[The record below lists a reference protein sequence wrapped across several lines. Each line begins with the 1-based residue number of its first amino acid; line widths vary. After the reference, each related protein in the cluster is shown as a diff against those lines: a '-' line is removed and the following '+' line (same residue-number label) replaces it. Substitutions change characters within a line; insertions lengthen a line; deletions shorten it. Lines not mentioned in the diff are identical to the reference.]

1 MDPAIPYKT
10 TLATVGAGRA
20 AAVAQLRSLA
30 DRIEQLAL
38 TDVAEVLILL
48 EPVLDDLRPGDA
60 RARACPWRQL
70 ISWANNRHL
79 LANLVESAT
88 MQEAEAR

>member
-1 MDPAIPYKT
+1 MDPATPYKT

-38 TDVAEVLILL
+38 TDVA
-48 EPVLDDLRPGDA
+48 
-60 RARACPWRQL
+60 
-70 ISWANNRHL
+70 
-79 LANLVESAT
+79 
-88 MQEAEAR
+88 

>member
-1 MDPAIPYKT
+1 MDPATPYKA

-38 TDVAEVLILL
+38 TDVA
-48 EPVLDDLRPGDA
+48 
-60 RARACPWRQL
+60 
-70 ISWANNRHL
+70 
-79 LANLVESAT
+79 
-88 MQEAEAR
+88 